1 MIYPELFL
9 QEALVHLNKRWLIT
23 RHPTMPVMRSRLH
36 KVIYIQF
43 SVSYRWVF
51 CCYDCLLYFYFPS
64 LGSQEVVFASSD
76 IRLRPTDLKVKK
88 TDALGAG
95 DGGVVASVDTSEDI
109 TKIQQKQFA
118 NEAVTFANY
127 RLDSEHLPDNGGLI
141 AGGQA
146 EDKMIC
152 CWIL

>member
-1 MIYPELFL
+1 M
-9 QEALVHLNKRWLIT
+9 
-23 RHPTMPVMRSRLH
+23 
-36 KVIYIQF
+36 
-43 SVSYRWVF
+43 
-51 CCYDCLLYFYFPS
+51 
-64 LGSQEVVFASSD
+64 FASSD

-95 DGGVVASVDTSEDI
+95 DGGVVASVDTSEDLKI

-118 NEAVTFANY
+118 SEAVTFANY
-127 RLDSEHLPDNGGLI
+127 RLDSEHLPDNGDLI